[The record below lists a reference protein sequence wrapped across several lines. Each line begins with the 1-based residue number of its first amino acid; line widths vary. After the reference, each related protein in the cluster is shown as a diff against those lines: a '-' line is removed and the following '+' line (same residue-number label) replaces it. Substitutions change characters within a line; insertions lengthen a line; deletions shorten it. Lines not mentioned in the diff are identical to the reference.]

1 MKTLYLE
8 CNMGAAG
15 DMLMG
20 ALYELLEDKAGF
32 LDTMNRLILG
42 VTVEAQAAATCG
54 IRGTHMAVT
63 VHDEEE
69 HSHDVALGHGEDAVH
84 EHIHET
90 AHDETHHGHDHHHDH
105 GHEHDHEH
113 EHHHSHEHTDEHAH
127 SHEHG
132 HDHEHEHSHDHD
144 HDDHHHHHHTA
155 PADINAI
162 LDSLDVPEEVRANAK
177 AVYGRIA
184 DAEAKAHGM
193 PVTEIHF
200 HEVGALDAIADVTGV
215 CLALYL
221 LKPDRI
227 VVSPVHVGSGQ
238 VRCAHGVMPVPAPAT
253 ANLLSG
259 IPSYSGDIRGEL
271 CTPTGAALLAH
282 FGQSFGPQPMMAVRQ
297 VGNGL
302 GTKEFPAANC
312 VRAFWGEEAAQ
323 TREVVSE
330 LCCHIDDMT
339 AEALGFAMERL
350 QEAGALDVSAAPILM
365 KKGRPAT
372 ALTVLCRA
380 EDEARLAEAVL
391 RETSTLGVRV
401 HPCARYTLTPSLR
414 QVETAY
420 GPIAIKC
427 GDGCGIHR
435 EKPEYQDVADAARK
449 VGVPFHQV
457 WEAALSAAREN

>member
-1 MKTLYLE
+1 M
-8 CNMGAAG
+8 
-15 DMLMG
+15 
-20 ALYELLEDKAGF
+20 
-32 LDTMNRLILG
+32 
-42 VTVEAQAAATCG
+42 
-54 IRGTHMAVT
+54 
-63 VHDEEE
+63 
-69 HSHDVALGHGEDAVH
+69 
-84 EHIHET
+84 
-90 AHDETHHGHDHHHDH
+90 
-105 GHEHDHEH
+105 
-113 EHHHSHEHTDEHAH
+113 
-127 SHEHG
+127 
-132 HDHEHEHSHDHD
+132 
-144 HDDHHHHHHTA
+144 
-155 PADINAI
+155 
-162 LDSLDVPEEVRANAK
+162 PEEVRDSAK
-177 AVYGRIA
+177 AVYARIA
-184 DAEAKAHGM
+184 GAEAKAHGV
-193 PVTEIHF
+193 PVSEIHF

-215 CLALYL
+215 CLALFL
-221 LKPDRI
+221 LKPDRV

-238 VRCAHGVMPVPAPAT
+238 VRCAHGIMPVPSPAT
-253 ANLLSG
+253 ANLLAG

-282 FGQSFGPQPMMAVRQ
+282 FGQSFGPQPMMTVRQ

-323 TREVVSE
+323 AREVVSE

-380 EDEARLAEAVL
+380 EDEVRLAEAVL

-420 GPIAIKC
+420 GPVAIKC
-427 GDGCGIHR
+427 GDGWGIHR

-449 VGVPFHQV
+449 AGVPFRQV
-457 WEAALSAAREN
+457 WEAALAAAREG

>member
-1 MKTLYLE
+1 
-8 CNMGAAG
+8 
-15 DMLMG
+15 
-20 ALYELLEDKAGF
+20 
-32 LDTMNRLILG
+32 
-42 VTVEAQAAATCG
+42 
-54 IRGTHMAVT
+54 
-63 VHDEEE
+63 
-69 HSHDVALGHGEDAVH
+69 
-84 EHIHET
+84 
-90 AHDETHHGHDHHHDH
+90 
-105 GHEHDHEH
+105 
-113 EHHHSHEHTDEHAH
+113 
-127 SHEHG
+127 
-132 HDHEHEHSHDHD
+132 
-144 HDDHHHHHHTA
+144 
-155 PADINAI
+155 
-162 LDSLDVPEEVRANAK
+162 
-177 AVYGRIA
+177 
-184 DAEAKAHGM
+184 
-193 PVTEIHF
+193 
-200 HEVGALDAIADVTGV
+200 
-215 CLALYL
+215 
-221 LKPDRI
+221 
-227 VVSPVHVGSGQ
+227 
-238 VRCAHGVMPVPAPAT
+238 
-253 ANLLSG
+253 
-259 IPSYSGDIRGEL
+259 
-271 CTPTGAALLAH
+271 
-282 FGQSFGPQPMMAVRQ
+282 MMTVRQ

-372 ALTVLCRA
+372 ALTALCRA

-449 VGVPFHQV
+449 AGIPFRQV
-457 WEAALSAAREN
+457 WEAALSAAGEG